1 MAHLPPGNTLQPTA
15 LVHEAYLRLI
25 GREDPGWDNRGHF
38 FAAASQ
44 AMRQIV
50 VDRARR
56 KSAAKRGG
64 REVPVDIDDVVVAVP
79 LPDDDVLALDEALT
93 ALEREEPRRA
103 EIVKLRYFAGF
114 SRQEIAATLG
124 VSTRT
129 IDREWRYIMARLHQ
143 EIRARAGDVGPRNN
157 TE

>member
-1 MAHLPPGNTLQPTA
+1 
-15 LVHEAYLRLI
+15 
-25 GREDPGWDNRGHF
+25 
-38 FAAASQ
+38 
-44 AMRQIV
+44 